1 MGWQTYQGLKGSVDI
16 PERERVP
23 KPMGVGGATCLGRYR
38 KEVGQGVLTH
48 IPGQPQGRGRDGCS
62 TSSGPS

>member
-23 KPMGVGGATCLGRYR
+23 KPMGVGGRNMSGQVQEGGGAGGVDTHTWAATGKR
-38 KEVGQGVLTH
+38 
-48 IPGQPQGRGRDGCS
+48 
-62 TSSGPS
+62 

>member
-23 KPMGVGGATCLGRYR
+23 KPGGGARNMSGQVQEGGAMGVDTLTWAATGKR
-38 KEVGQGVLTH
+38 
-48 IPGQPQGRGRDGCS
+48 
-62 TSSGPS
+62 